1 MLDRVSQDIKTA
13 MKEKKK
19 AKLDALRYMKAML
32 IENKTAPKPK
42 EEMDV
47 VISHYKKLKDSLE
60 SYPEGSEMIDK
71 IKSEMEFIA
80 EYMPQPM
87 SKEEVQKL
95 IDEIK
100 GGMDNPHMG
109 MIMKELTPK
118 IKGKFDGKEASQM
131 VKDALK

>member
-13 MKEKKK
+13 MKEKNK

-47 VISHYKKLKDSLE
+47 VIGHYKKLKDSIE
-60 SYPEGSEMIDK
+60 SYPEGSEMAEK
-71 IKSEMEFIA
+71 IKVEMEFIA

-87 SKEEVQKL
+87 TKEEVQKL

-100 GGMDNPHMG
+100 AGMNNPHMG
-109 MIMKELTPK
+109 MIMKELTPQ